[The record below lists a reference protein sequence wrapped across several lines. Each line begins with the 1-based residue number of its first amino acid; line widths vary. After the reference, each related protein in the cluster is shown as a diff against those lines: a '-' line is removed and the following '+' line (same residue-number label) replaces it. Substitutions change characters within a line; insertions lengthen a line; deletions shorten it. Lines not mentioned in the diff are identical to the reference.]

1 MKIGQND
8 FELQGNMGGENGG
21 IEDSFMKIILKQSFE
36 CFYLNCIMNYDD
48 QNIGN
53 GYDNTTFFIVLSNSF
68 AR

>member
-1 MKIGQND
+1 MKIEQND

-21 IEDSFMKIILKQSFE
+21 IEVGMKIILKQSFE

-53 GYDNTTFFIVLSNSF
+53 DYNNTTFYIVLSDRF
-68 AR
+68 VR

>member
-1 MKIGQND
+1 MKIEQND
-8 FELQGNMGGENGG
+8 FELHGNMAWENGG
-21 IEDSFMKIILKQSFE
+21 IEDSFIIILKQSFE

-53 GYDNTTFFIVLSNSF
+53 GYDNTTFFIVLSNRF